1 MFTGI
6 ITDVGRV
13 RALEERAGDLRL
25 LIDVAR
31 LPRERLRL
39 GDSISVQGVCLTVR
53 ACDAD
58 GFAADVSRETLACTT
73 LGMVTPG
80 AAVNL
85 EAALLAGEPLGG
97 HLVSGHVDG
106 IAEVLELEPDARSLR
121 VRLRAPAK
129 LARYLAPK
137 GSVALDGVSLTVN
150 EVAGADF
157 EVNLVPHTREATT
170 LGSLRKGQKLNLE
183 IDQVARY
190 VERLLGERGRGA
202 S

>member
-106 IAEVLELEPDARSLR
+106 IAEVLEFGSDARSLR

-150 EVAGADF
+150 GVAGADF
-157 EVNLVPHTREATT
+157 EVNLVPHTREVTT

-190 VERLLGERGRGA
+190 VERLLGERGRGT

>member
-13 RALEERAGDLRL
+13 RALEARTGDLRL
-25 LIDVAR
+25 LIDVER

-39 GDSISVQGVCLTVR
+39 GDSIAVQGVCLTVT
-53 ACDAD
+53 AHDAG
-58 GFAADVSRETLACTT
+58 GFAADVSRETLDRTT
-73 LGMVTPG
+73 LGTLAPR

-121 VRLRAPAK
+121 VRIRVPAA

-137 GSVALDGVSLTVN
+137 GSVAIDGVSLTVN
-150 EVAGADF
+150 DVAGADF
-157 EVNLVPHTREATT
+157 GVNLVPHTREVTT

-190 VERLLGERGRGA
+190 VERLLGERGAGE